1 MKKILVP
8 VGRVILLLL
17 SILVFLFSVGTLIP
31 ALPIVGSVANIVTV
45 GFLHLWLPLCIAL
58 VLLSL
63 VPALSRR
70 GKAASW
76 LGVDELDE
84 VAWLPADQS
93 LIPLIRAK
101 LKE

>member
-1 MKKILVP
+1 MTA
-8 VGRVILLLL
+8 LLA
-17 SILVFLFSVGTLIP
+17 V
-31 ALPIVGSVANIVTV
+31 
-45 GFLHLWLPLCIAL
+45 L